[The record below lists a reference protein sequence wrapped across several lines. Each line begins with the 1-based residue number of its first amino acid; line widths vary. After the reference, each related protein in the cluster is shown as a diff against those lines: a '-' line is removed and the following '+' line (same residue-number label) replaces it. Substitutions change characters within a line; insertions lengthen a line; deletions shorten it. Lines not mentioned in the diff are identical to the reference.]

1 MSRCGSFKFP
11 TPQKFAKFWLLRTKM
26 GISKDFGN

>member
-1 MSRCGSFKFP
+1 MWKFLISNAP
-11 TPQKFAKFWLLRTKM
+11 KIAKTWLHRTKM